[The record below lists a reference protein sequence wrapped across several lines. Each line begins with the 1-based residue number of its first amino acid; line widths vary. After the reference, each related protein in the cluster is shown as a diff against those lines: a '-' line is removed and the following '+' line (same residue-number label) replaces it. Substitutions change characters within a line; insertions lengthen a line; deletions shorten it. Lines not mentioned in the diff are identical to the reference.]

1 MNLPSLPKMP
11 KISKETLKKIRL
23 STLLYAFLA
32 VLVVFLA
39 ASVVVVYA
47 LPRSHEW
54 VKRVVSVVPYPAVL
68 IGYED
73 AITFRALSEN
83 MVSIKRFYEAQDFS
97 KVGLRVDFST
107 PEGELRFKLREKEL
121 LNKMIEDRAIMAIA
135 HDRGIVISP
144 ESARQGLA
152 RKLEEYGTGKEVR
165 ENLERLYGWSL
176 SDFEQKVVRPSL
188 YEEKLVESFNEETK
202 QNALAQEKI
211 GKAQEALREKKDFS
225 QVVGEF
231 SEGQTAKEGGSLGWF
246 ALLDLAPEL
255 RKPVALQKVGVPGDV
270 LESALGF
277 HIILVEEVK
286 KESGRDLYQLKQI
299 FTRKEL
305 FADWLTEKMKGLGIR
320 VLAPEY
326 RLNRDDVRV
335 EFKDERMKQ
344 FEKELLEKTS
354 GDAMFFF

>member
-1 MNLPSLPKMP
+1 MNLPKLP
-11 KISKETLKKIRL
+11 KISQETLKKIRW
-23 STLLYAFLA
+23 STLSYALLTVGLVLFAVSLA
-32 VLVVFLA
+32 LV
-39 ASVVVVYA
+39 YT
-47 LPRSHEW
+47 LPRSSDW
-54 VKRVVSVVPYPAVL
+54 VNRLVSVTPYPAAT
-68 IGYED
+68 IGYQE
-73 AITFRALSEN
+73 AITFRELSEN

-107 PEGELRFKLREKEL
+107 PEGKLRFKLREKEL
-121 LNKMIEDRAIMAIA
+121 LNKMIEDRAIMALA
-135 HDRGIVISP
+135 EEQGIVISP

-152 RKLEEYGTGKEVR
+152 RKLEEYGTAKEVR
-165 ENLERLYGWSL
+165 ENLERLYGWTL
-176 SDFEQKVVRPSL
+176 SDFEEKVVRPSL

-202 QNALAQEKI
+202 TNALAKEKI
-211 GKAQEALREKKDFS
+211 DQAQEALREKKDFT
-225 QVVGEF
+225 VVAQEF

-246 ALLDLAPEL
+246 ALVDLAPEL
-255 RKPVALQKVGVPGDV
+255 QKPVALQKVGVPGDV
-270 LESALGF
+270 VESALGF
-277 HIILVEEVK
+277 HIVLVEEVK
-286 KESGRDLYQLKQI
+286 KENGRDLYRLKQI

-320 VLAPEY
+320 VWAPEY